1 MKSRISESRIE
12 LLRILIACEP
22 TILSKIS
29 FKDGTKEKT
38 AKQLQIRDDG
48 SVIFYCGSGPLWFQR
63 CLNDYEL
70 VSIVD
75 VALRI
80 ADAITGSHGT
90 RNEIAF
96 DGITKA
102 ILDEAIKKK
111 DYDCVVDILFDSM
124 RNCSNGELHSK
135 YINQENIKKYAKEKG
150 ITGEIKVDENVLS
163 NIFGFAGIK
172 TSDGRIIPIRLGKV
186 VTKY

>member
-1 MKSRISESRIE
+1 MDGRISKSRVE

-29 FKDGTKEKT
+29 FKDGDNKKT
-38 AKQLQIRDDG
+38 AKKLQIREDG
-48 SVIFYCGSGPLWFQR
+48 SVVFYCGSGPLWFQR
-63 CLNDYEL
+63 CFNDYEL

-90 RNEIAF
+90 RNEVAF

-135 YINQENIKKYAKEKG
+135 YINQENVQRYAKEKG
-150 ITGEIKVDENVLS
+150 LTGKVTIDPDL
-163 NIFGFAGIK
+163 FGFIGIK
-172 TSDGRIIPIRLGKV
+172 TSDGRVLPIRLGKV
-186 VTKY
+186 ITK

>member
-1 MKSRISESRIE
+1 MECRISRSRVE

-29 FKDGTKEKT
+29 FKDGDGKKT
-38 AKQLQIRDDG
+38 AKKLQIRDDG
-48 SVIFYCGSGPLWFQR
+48 SVIFYCGSGPLWLQR

-90 RNEIAF
+90 RNEVAF

-135 YINQENIKKYAKEKG
+135 YINQENIQRYAKEKG
-150 ITGEIKVDENVLS
+150 ITGEVRVESDL
-163 NIFGFAGIK
+163 FGFAGIR
-172 TSDGRIIPIRLGKV
+172 TSDGRVLPIKIGRI
-186 VTKY
+186 VTR